1 MTIHELKI
9 LPEYFNAVKSGVKK
23 FECRINDRDYRS
35 GDILHLREWQI
46 KYTGNDI
53 KAKVTYILSDEQ
65 FTKPSMVIMSIEVI
79 K

>member
-1 MTIHELKI
+1 MIHELKI
-9 LPEYFNAVKSGVKK
+9 LPEYFSAVKNGAKK
-23 FECRINDRDYRS
+23 FECRINDRDYRV

-53 KAKVTYILSDEQ
+53 KAQVTYILSDEQ
-65 FTKPSMVIMSIEVI
+65 FTKPNMVIMSIEVI